1 MLLVRTI
8 LIASHRNSNQQMQDM
23 NSLAQE
29 TEKSRS
35 RGDDLSHP
43 RLEPRCLTE
52 SSGHFSLPLSPA
64 LLICMV
70 LLFFLRLSP
79 QSKQPKCC
87 LQLQTYIPLEK
98 ACLFP
103 PQIIHSVETS
113 KNHQMRTEAIYSEL
127 LQPES
132 VTLICFWQR
141 SKGRQK
147 NGKALQRKEGKASGM
162 L

>member
-29 TEKSRS
+29 TERSRS

-43 RLEPRCLTE
+43 WLEPRFLTE
-52 SSGHFSLPLSPA
+52 SSGHFSLPL
-64 LLICMV
+64 LIFML

-79 QSKQPKCC
+79 HSKQPKCC

-141 SKGRQK
+141 FKGRQR